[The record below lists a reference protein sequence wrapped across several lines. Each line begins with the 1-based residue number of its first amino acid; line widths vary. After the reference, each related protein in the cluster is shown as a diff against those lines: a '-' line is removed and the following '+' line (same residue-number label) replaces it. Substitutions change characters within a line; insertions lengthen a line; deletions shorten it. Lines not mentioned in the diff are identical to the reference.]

1 MDYYIL
7 KKVSRLTIVDGFG
20 FLCSISTVPEI
31 PFEVPLVSVV
41 GNGGIEPCYVLTSYV
56 LIWTG

>member
-1 MDYYIL
+1 MVL
-7 KKVSRLTIVDGFG
+7 ASSVQSL
-20 FLCSISTVPEI
+20 TVPEI

-41 GNGGIEPCYVLTSYV
+41 GSGGIEPCYVLTSYV